1 MGSKF
6 VVIKLKD
13 VLKKAILTIIGFL
26 IIAGVLYLCIH
37 RDEKEACYVP
47 GTYSSEIILH
57 NSPVSV
63 QVTVSSNTITD
74 ISLLNMG
81 ETQEVF
87 YPLFQQSLN
96 ELSSEII
103 ETQSTDIALEKDKEV
118 TGGILLKAVNSA
130 LEKATSN

>member
-103 ETQSTDIALEKDKEV
+103 EMQSTDIALEKDKEV

>member
-96 ELSSEII
+96 DLSSEII
-103 ETQSTDIALEKDKEV
+103 ETQSTAIALE
-118 TGGILLKAVNSA
+118 
-130 LEKATSN
+130 